1 MNKPHLVP
9 IRLCLLSTSLRK
21 GLFPA
26 ATTALATSLLAMA
39 LSASAAAKAPPIP
52 TLTNTA
58 IDMGLGAG
66 AGAYSP
72 VIGQY
77 PTFTGQSTGL
87 VVDPNTGNIYYSNY
101 LGDIHVVTPST
112 DAATAKDVTIDP
124 DYAVV
129 YAETPNST
137 LVESVI
143 TPIATQCQNFGV
155 VNGLGIDTVT
165 QNVFVPC
172 GGENVV
178 YVVNEA
184 TNNIVATIPVAKNPW
199 AVLADETTGTLYVT
213 SSQGTNLVS
222 VISEKTN
229 TVTATIPVGK
239 YLEYLALDKKNHQL
253 FVSDYTSGVYVIDTK
268 TNTVKSAP
276 QLIGLDAAALAFD
289 SKTEKLYVANYFQG
303 APNAPAGTVG
313 SFYVIDAKTLNVI
326 TIINAPVGC
335 NPLFDVADSA
345 HGTVYA
351 LCYGQNFA
359 AGKTGLVIDEK
370 TDTVTGTFN
379 TLPNPLT
386 IALNPKTNQLLVGGN
401 TGRNY
406 GGISIY
412 NTNQ

>member
-9 IRLCLLSTSLRK
+9 IRLSLLSTSLRK

-39 LSASAAAKAPPIP
+39 LSAPASAKAPPIP

-66 AGAYSP
+66 AGVYSP

-87 VVDPNTGNIYYSNY
+87 VVDPNTGNIYYSNS

-129 YAETPNST
+129 YAETPKSA

-143 TPIATQCQNFGV
+143 TPIATQCLNFGV
-155 VNGLGIDTVT
+155 INDIGIDTVT

-172 GGENVV
+172 GGSNVV
-178 YVVNEA
+178 FVVNEA
-184 TNNIVATIPVAKNPW
+184 TNDIVATIPVAKNPW
-199 AVLADETTGTLYVT
+199 AALADETTGTLYVT

-229 TVTATIPVGK
+229 TVTATIPVGANP
-239 YLEYLALDKKNHQL
+239 EYLAIDSKNHQL

-276 QLIGLDAAALAFD
+276 QLIGLDAAGLAFD

-335 NPLFDVADSA
+335 NPLKAVADSA

-351 LCYGQNFA
+351 LCYGGKFG
-359 AGKTGLVIDEK
+359 AGTIGVVIDEK
-370 TDTVTGTFN
+370 TNTVAGTFN
-379 TLPNPLT
+379 TLPNPES

-406 GGISIY
+406 GGVSIY